1 MLYMRKELIDLVE
14 GRLRDAKEVLTSNT
28 KSPAGTPYPKRSIYL
43 LAEKYIREH
52 LRKKES
58 PSPRW
63 LVVPGLRGVGKS
75 TLLAQLYTAFAG
87 NDGVV
92 PIYFAMD
99 DVVNLLKSNLQEV
112 LEVYEQLTDINLA
125 TVKKPVLIFLD
136 EVHYDPS
143 WSAVLKVVYDKNPN
157 IFIFCTGSS
166 AIALQ
171 ANTDT
176 IRRISIERLYPM
188 SFTEFI
194 FIRTKKYP
202 IGGLKDKLKMLLWDS
217 KSATE
222 MYSRLKHLESSV
234 DEWWK
239 GVPRTELE
247 YYLLVGAMPF
257 ATIYDDEAKALQA
270 VNATI
275 EKIVKIDIPQ
285 LKDFENKT
293 LNSIFNILWLLAN
306 SGDLSLRGISDA
318 TGLQVPTIVDVL
330 DTLQKT
336 ELLIRIP
343 PHATSMEKQLLGSK
357 STKPSK
363 YLFMSPAMRAAV
375 LSSGGG
381 TTLIEKKKGYLL
393 EDAVGLYFYREF
405 INRNFGSVM
414 YFRDDT
420 EQSSDF
426 LVERS
431 GRKIPVEVGLG
442 TKDCKQVLNVMQ
454 KYPEC
459 PYGLVFDDGKLDLV
473 EDKVVKVPLKF
484 FLLA

>member
-1 MLYMRKELIDLVE
+1 MRKELIDLVE
-14 GRLRDAKEVLTSNT
+14 GRLRDAADVLTSNT
-28 KSPAGTPYPKRSIYL
+28 KSPAGTEYPKRSIYL

-52 LRKKES
+52 LKKES

-87 NDGVV
+87 NDVI

-99 DVVNLLKSNLQEV
+99 DVVHLLKSNLQEV
-112 LEVYEQLTDINLA
+112 LEVFEQLTEINLA
-125 TVKKPVLIFLD
+125 TVQKPVLLFLD

-143 WSAVLKVVYDKNPN
+143 WSAVLKVFYDKNPN

-171 ANTDT
+171 ANTDA

-194 FIRTKKYP
+194 FIRKKKYP
-202 IGGLKDKLKMLLWDS
+202 IGGLKEKLNMLLWES
-217 KSATE
+217 TSAME
-222 MYSRLKHLESSV
+222 MYSRLKHLEDSV
-234 DEWWK
+234 DAWWK
-239 GVPRTELE
+239 GVPRAERD
-247 YYLLVGAMPF
+247 YYLRVGAMPF

-293 LNSIFNILWLLAN
+293 LNAIFNILWLLAN

-318 TGLQVPTIVDVL
+318 TGLQVQTIVDVL

-343 PHATSMEKQLLGSK
+343 PHATSMEKQLPGSK

-393 EDAVGLYFYREF
+393 EDRSEERRVGKEC
-405 INRNFGSVM
+405 
-414 YFRDDT
+414 
-420 EQSSDF
+420 
-426 LVERS
+426 RS
-431 GRKIPVEVGLG
+431 RWS
-442 TKDCKQVLNVMQ
+442 
-454 KYPEC
+454 
-459 PYGLVFDDGKLDLV
+459 PYH
-473 EDKVVKVPLKF
+473 
-484 FLLA
+484 